1 MFGLADWHWNKNTN
15 LGCYKCAKCDYRE
28 KNDISLEKAYKM
40 CTRDKKS
47 EHQDK
52 SFEGGIDQ
60 AQNQVAC

>member
-1 MFGLADWHWNKNTN
+1 MPRLCLMCLQG
-15 LGCYKCAKCDYRE
+15 